1 MLVIAKVTDRLIAE
15 IVKDTGKLL
24 TISIPSGLLPVHLVV
39 DPPGAAR
46 LMRLLAGYAQK
57 VQPSSSVHQDNLNNS
72 GKECDASARKV
83 TPAT

>member
-1 MLVIAKVTDRLIAE
+1 MLVVAKVTDRLRAE

-24 TISIPSGLLPVHLVV
+24 TISIPNGQLPVYLVV

-46 LMRLLAGYAQK
+46 LVGLLAGYAQK
-57 VQPSSSVHQDNLNNS
+57 VQPPSSVRQDNPNNS
-72 GKECDASARKV
+72 GIECDASARKV

>member
-1 MLVIAKVTDRLIAE
+1 MLVVATVTDRARAE

-24 TISIPSGLLPVHLVV
+24 TISIPNGLLPVYLVV

-57 VQPSSSVHQDNLNNS
+57 VQPPSSVSQDNPDNS
-72 GKECDASARKV
+72 GKECDVSVHKV
-83 TPAT
+83 TPTT